1 MANWTQDAGDI
12 IDYSPN
18 GDDIDLFS
26 QKVKRSVE
34 HIFTLLNILHS
45 NGTTT
50 GLTED
55 DAVAGEIRANLAD
68 GCLYIRSE
76 DNKEWLKVGE
86 LKENFGIKPE
96 TISAV
101 ANGGGLSTLYAGTE
115 ASMSVLKTSE
125 LKTNDIYFATD
136 VFRLYIWTGS
146 SWQIFLSKNFGE
158 MLNYEKY
165 CVAKADVDYN
175 GANKILRLDAETGKA
190 NVDITGSPAK
200 IFDKEID
207 FQELRD
213 GHSIVYNAEKDK
225 WVNLPN
231 DELKKKDLTYI
242 GEAEK
247 IVAVSEDGWIHGK
260 FFGETD
266 SIGDIK
272 IDLEGL
278 EGGQVLAYDFVTKT
292 WRPVKKDVFT
302 EEDVTT
308 SGEAGKLVKVDDDGK
323 IHGELKGSASEFN
336 GMSIDK
342 EGVKEGYVPAF
353 DTETGNLKFVK
364 KDVFTEDDVTTT
376 GEPNKLARVDADGYI
391 RGKIFGNANEI
402 GNIKVSTVGIKDG
415 EVLAYDARED
425 KFIPVEKD
433 SISEEYSTTEGE
445 AGKAVVVNEDGK
457 VHANLSGTTDHI
469 GEQKLEIENLQDGD
483 ILVYRTSTGSY
494 KNQAPNFV
502 GAGKSLIFY
511 DGDKLLGDYNG
522 GETVEINIAKI
533 IEDSSTSYVNHLLR
547 LIENLYLALNF
558 ANLDFGGYDAL
569 TTETFQGGISDL
581 DNTVATVTQTIIND
595 DSINVTSFKNLV
607 IGALYTLTDGTYT
620 QNVRVKKMRIGDDE
634 TLRVILTTKVTKPF
648 AMGATY
654 LKRASGTISDGYISG
669 DGVYFVTKPILL
681 NTKMSRAH
689 VSVKHENISDA
700 EIEAQIAFL
709 PQPKF
714 VQGEVIGIGN
724 GAEQT
729 VILKNTNKVCLHN
742 FKIYFDGVE
751 QTEEIKINPDAAKVT
766 FTAVDGV
773 IVSADYFYD
782 WEYENFY
789 PMEKT
794 GIYPDKNNPNRAT
807 TQFIYRAASDELSG
821 TAAVLKFI
829 LKQKSGGVTNEFL
842 GTGTGKNQGFKLE
855 HQVVEPA
862 SIYVSPS
869 TATFEFKNDSNVLVV
884 KTANAGETV
893 KVSYNWKGKS
903 FKIDSWAGI
912 FNE

>member
-26 QKVKRSVE
+26 QKIKRSME
-34 HIFTLLNILHS
+34 HIFALLNILHS

-115 ASMSVLKTSE
+115 AAMAILKTSE

-175 GANKILRLDAETGKA
+175 GANKILRLDKETGKG
-190 NVDITGSPAK
+190 NIDISGSPAK

-207 FQELRD
+207 FQDLRD

-242 GEAEK
+242 GESEK
-247 IVAVSEDGWIHGK
+247 IVAVSGDGWIHGK
-260 FFGETD
+260 FSGETD

-272 IDLEGL
+272 IDLTGL
-278 EGGQVLAYDFVTKT
+278 EGDQVLAYDVLTKT

-302 EEDVTT
+302 EENVTT
-308 SGEAGKLVKVDDDGK
+308 SGDAGKLVKVADDGK

-415 EVLAYDARED
+415 EVLAYDAKED

-433 SISEEYSTTEGE
+433 SISEEHSTTEGE
-445 AGKAVVVNEDGK
+445 AGKAVIVNEDGK
-457 VHANLSGTTDHI
+457 IYGNFSGKTDSI
-469 GEQKLEIENLQDGD
+469 GENKIDIKDLQDGD
-483 ILVYRTSTGSY
+483 ILVYHTSTGSY
-494 KNQAPNFV
+494 KNQAPSFV
-502 GAGKSLIFY
+502 GAGKSLILK
-511 DGDKLLGDYNG
+511 DGEKVLGDYNG
-522 GETVEINIAKI
+522 GVTVEVDVAKV
-533 IEDSSTSYVNHLLR
+533 IEDSSNSYINHLLR

-558 ANLDFGGYDAL
+558 AKLDFGGYDAL
-569 TTETFQGGISDL
+569 ATETFQGGVSDL
-581 DNTVATVTQTIIND
+581 DDTAAVVTQTIIND
-595 DSINVTSFKNLV
+595 DSINVTSFDNL
-607 IGALYTLTDGTYT
+607 ILGAYYTLTDGNYSST
-620 QNVRVKKMRIGDDE
+620 VRIKKMRIGDDG

-648 AMGATY
+648 QLGSTY
-654 LKRASGTISDGYISG
+654 LKRTSGIVSDGFISG
-669 DGVYFVTKPILL
+669 DEVSFITKPIFL
-681 NTKMSRAH
+681 NTKTSRAH
-689 VSVKHENISDA
+689 VSVKHENIFDA
-700 EIEAQIAFL
+700 DIQAKIAFIHE
-709 PQPKF
+709 PKF
-714 VQGEVIGIGN
+714 VKDEVIGIGN
-724 GAEQT
+724 DAEQT
-729 VILKNTNKVCLHN
+729 ITLQNKNKVCLQN

-751 QTEEIKINPDAAKVT
+751 TSDYVVNPDAAKVT
-766 FTAVDGV
+766 FTAANGV
-773 IVSADYFYD
+773 IVTADYFYD
-782 WEYENFY
+782 WEYEYFY
-789 PMEKT
+789 PMKKA
-794 GIYPDKNNPNRAT
+794 GIYPDKNNPSRAT
-807 TQFIYRAASDELSG
+807 TQFLYRAANDELSG
-821 TAAVLKFI
+821 TVAVLEFS
-829 LKQKSGGVTNEFL
+829 LKQLSGGISNEVL
-842 GTGTGKNQGFKLE
+842 GIGTGKPQGFRLE
-855 HQVVEPA
+855 HQAMPS
-862 SIYVSPS
+862 SIAISPS
-869 TATFEFKNDSNVLVV
+869 TATFEYKEKINTVIV
-884 KTANAGETV
+884 TAGLGETI
-893 KVSYNWKGKS
+893 KISYNWKGKPFKVDS
-903 FKIDSWAGI
+903 FAGI